1 MCYIVCMK
9 IEQGHVYKEHNKS
22 ALLYHLVCPVRY
34 RRKAITEDVEK
45 TIVSTCAEISQ
56 RYEIHFTEIGTDI
69 DHVHFLIQS
78 VPVLSPKQI
87 AQTVKSI
94 IAREVF
100 THHPDVKKMLWGGKF
115 WTSGYYINTVGLYGG
130 KDMIQQYVKHQGNNT
145 YKQIHIDTLQLSL
158 FT

>member
-1 MCYIVCMK
+1 MEIQPDQHINK
-9 IEQGHVYKEHNKS
+9 AHNKS

-34 RRKAITEDVEK
+34 RRKAITVEVEK
-45 TIVSTCAEISQ
+45 TIITICLEISE
-56 RYEIHFTEIGTDI
+56 RYEMYFTEIGTDI

-78 VPVLSPKQI
+78 VPNLSPKQI

-100 THHPDVKKMLWGGKF
+100 KQNPEVKKMLWGGKF

-130 KDMIQQYVKHQGNNT
+130 KDMIRNYVKQQGNNS
-145 YKQIHIDTLQLSL
+145 YKQIHVSSTQLSL

>member
-1 MCYIVCMK
+1 ME
-9 IEQGHVYKEHNKS
+9 IEQDHVHKAHNKN

-34 RRKAITEDVEK
+34 RRQAITEAVEK
-45 TIVSTCAEISQ
+45 TIVATCIEISK

-78 VPVLSPKQI
+78 VPTLSPQQI

-94 IAREVF
+94 TAKEVF
-100 THHPDVKKMLWGGKF
+100 KHNPEVKKMLWGGKF

-130 KDMIQQYVKHQGNNT
+130 KDMIQNYVKNQGNNT
-145 YKQIHIDTLQLSL
+145 YRQIHTSTLQLSL

>member
-1 MCYIVCMK
+1 MQ
-9 IEQGHVYKEHNKS
+9 IEKDHVHKSHNKS

-34 RRKAITEDVEK
+34 RRKAITEEVKK
-45 TIVSTCAEISQ
+45 TIVATCLEISE

-69 DHVHFLIQS
+69 NHVHFLIQS
-78 VPVLSPKQI
+78 VPAYSPKQI

-94 IAREVF
+94 TARDIFKQNPE
-100 THHPDVKKMLWGGKF
+100 VKKMLWGGKF

-130 KDMIQQYVKHQGNNT
+130 KAMIQNYVKQQGNNT
-145 YKQIHIDTLQLSL
+145 YQQIHTSTAQMSL

>member
-1 MCYIVCMK
+1 MEIK
-9 IEQGHVYKEHNKS
+9 QDHVHKSHNKS

-34 RRKAITEDVEK
+34 RRKAITDEVEK
-45 TIVSTCAEISQ
+45 TIAATCREISE
-56 RYEIHFTEIGTDI
+56 RYEIHFTEVGTDL

-78 VPVLSPKQI
+78 VPTLSPKQI

-94 IAREVF
+94 IARQVF
-100 THHPDVKKMLWGGKF
+100 RQNPEVKKMLWGGKF

-130 KDMIQQYVKHQGNNT
+130 KAMIQNYVKQQGNNT
-145 YKQIHIDTLQLSL
+145 YKQIHASTPQLSL